1 VTGVQIKPGDGY
13 LLVTGNLSIF
23 LVYTAEEEGM
33 PIQYFTMEVPFERRL
48 EEAAANE
55 DMISG
60 SVLSLSDYHIK
71 VTPDENGEDRLIDV
85 EAEFTAEIKLYGKEE
100 ISLLRDA
107 CSKDVELTPRYREF
121 TVQHLLLRNC
131 AKTKVSDSVTMP
143 KQQSVLQ
150 ICNVEG
156 TVSIDETQR
165 SAKGIVVE
173 GVVGTQITYLNK
185 EENGALSST
194 TFDIPFT
201 YEIEVPGMA
210 ENTTYSIVPSLD
222 QITAQ
227 LLNENQIEL
236 KAEVSLDVLAFTNE
250 RSKVVLDMEVSPI
263 NIERK
268 KMLPG
273 VVGYVVKKDDTLWGI
288 AKQYYTTVPRIMAI
302 NELDT
307 ENVTPGDRLVIVKE

>member
-1 VTGVQIKPGDGY
+1 
-13 LLVTGNLSIF
+13 
-23 LVYTAEEEGM
+23 
-33 PIQYFTMEVPFERRL
+33 
-48 EEAAANE
+48 
-55 DMISG
+55 MISG